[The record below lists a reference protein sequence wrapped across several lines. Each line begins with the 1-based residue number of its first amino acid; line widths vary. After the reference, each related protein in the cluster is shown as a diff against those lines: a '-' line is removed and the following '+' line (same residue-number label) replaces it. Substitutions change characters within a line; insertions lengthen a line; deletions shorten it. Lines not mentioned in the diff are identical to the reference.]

1 MDMNSLIHEII
12 NPLNIIIGSAELLK
26 LEDNKIKNKIDKKK
40 LLDNIIQQSKNCC
53 NMLKTELEK
62 NKKDCFELV
71 DFLNRIIRDIKNNPL
86 FEEKNLKFCFN
97 NCFKNKIF
105 VSIHKSYLRII
116 LQNLLLNAVKYS
128 PRDDNIII
136 SIITNDK
143 SVIFEIIN
151 TVDNIDKQNTTEL
164 LEEKYISKFEC
175 DKLIPSN
182 NYGLSV
188 VDKLVAQISGKWYF
202 NQQEKYIIT
211 NLICPLC

>member
-26 LEDNKIKNKIDKKK
+26 LDNKELKNQIDKKK
-40 LLDNIIQQSKNCC
+40 LLENIIQQSKNCC

-62 NKKDCFELV
+62 NKKDCFELI
-71 DFLNRIIRDIKNNPL
+71 DFFNKLITDIKNNPL
-86 FEEKNLKFCFN
+86 FEEKNLKFYFN
-97 NCFKNKIF
+97 NSFNNKIF
-105 VSIHKSYLRII
+105 VNIHKSYLRII

-128 PRDDNIII
+128 PRNDNIII
-136 SIITNDK
+136 SISTNNN
-143 SVIFEIIN
+143 SVIIEIIN
-151 TVDNIDKQNTTEL
+151 SIDNYKGKDN
-164 LEEKYISKFEC
+164 KYISKFEC
-175 DKLIPSN
+175 DKIIPGN

-188 VDKLVAQISGKWYF
+188 VDKLVDQISGKWYF